1 MVSRFGIPA
10 FGQIAENPAFEG
22 GLRATW
28 QRWTPPER
36 LAVVSMIALIAHKTW
51 QIFELDTPPKRTNPD
66 EEDEARFKEPN
77 IKDPPY
83 LTPKEKKERLAWL
96 ETGAV
101 IGDDPDW
108 IITDDKTMEEF
119 LRSWSGSDRDKYALL
134 EAYGYDHPVEEAQS
148 FTPAV
153 LETRGGKGVGV
164 HVPILS
170 GKGRS
175 PLRLSRET
183 GQGVPEANP
192 RRRKK
197 R

>member
-1 MVSRFGIPA
+1 VSRFDIPA
-10 FGQIAENPAFEG
+10 FGQIGEKPFADIPTSVKLVVVGAIMMWFAAPKKVKV
-22 GLRATW
+22 RA
-28 QRWTPPER
+28 
-36 LAVVSMIALIAHKTW
+36 
-51 QIFELDTPPKRTNPD
+51 NPD
-66 EEDEARFKEPN
+66 EEDEARFKVPN

-96 ETGAV
+96 GAMRETGVV

-119 LRSWSGSDRDKYALL
+119 LRSWSGSDEYGLM
-134 EAYGYDHPVEEAQS
+134 EAYGYDDPVEEQVMTTQS

-153 LETRGGKGVGV
+153 LQTRGGKSVGI
-164 HVPILS
+164 HVPILR
-170 GKGRS
+170 GKSRG